1 MPHSIPTNRPGALA
15 RIAGVSLLSLLAAA
29 CAADTQRFAGL
40 GGTDN
45 MSTGSLP
52 PSDVPGGSSP
62 SYGGGSYGSAGG
74 GSMGGSSAVQTSS
87 LPPPSGASS
96 QSSGHSSGFAGVRP
110 DAMSGSA
117 NGWTASGGATVSVG
131 QGDTV
136 QTIADRYGVPP
147 AAIRAANNIGGGG
160 LTPGSS
166 VVIPVY
172 NPGASSVASAS
183 SAARGAAQPV
193 VRPVEH
199 AATSATRAASHVAA
213 APGKAMQTA
222 QGAQRNVQTHATA
235 ANDRTAQVIAASR
248 AAVQQPVKP
257 GQPPRSLQQQAQTVA
272 AQPGQAAQKV
282 AVQAPA
288 AAKAQTAAQAQ
299 AAAKAQA
306 QAAAQAKAAQAKT
319 AAQVK
324 PTAEA
329 PAKAVAQAQPKAPA
343 VEQKAPERQQVAVAA
358 PEAPAAKEEAAQASG
373 GSFRWPARGRII
385 QGYNGRNGSEGI
397 NIALPEG
404 TPVKAAE
411 GGVVAYAGSEL
422 KGYGNLVLIR
432 HENGWVSA
440 YANNGELTVKR
451 GDKVSRGQTVAKS
464 GQSGNVSTPQLHF
477 ELRKGSTPVDP
488 MPHLAGG

>member
-29 CAADTQRFAGL
+29 CAADTQRFAGI
-40 GGTDN
+40 GGADN

-52 PSDVPGGSSP
+52 PSDVPGAAP
-62 SYGGGSYGSAGG
+62 AYGGGSYGVAGSG
-74 GSMGGSSAVQTSS
+74 TYGGSSAVQTSS
-87 LPPPSGASS
+87 LPPPSGGSS
-96 QSSGHSSGFAGVRP
+96 QSSGYSSGFAGVRP
-110 DAMSGSA
+110 DAISGSA
-117 NGWTASGGATVSVG
+117 NGWTAAGGATVSVG

-136 QTIADRYGVPP
+136 QSIADRYGVPP
-147 AAIRAANNIGGGG
+147 AAIRAANNIGGNG

-172 NPGASSVASAS
+172 NPGASSVASAP
-183 SAARGAAQPV
+183 AARGAVQSAG
-193 VRPVEH
+193 RAVEH
-199 AATSATRAASHVAA
+199 AAAPASRAANAVAS
-213 APGKAMQTA
+213 APGRSTHVA
-222 QGAQRNVQTHATA
+222 QGAQRAAQTHAGSV
-235 ANDRTAQVIAASR
+235 NDRAAQVIAASR
-248 AAVQQPVKP
+248 AAVQSPVKA
-257 GQPPRSLQQQAQTVA
+257 GQPPRSLQQQAQAVA
-272 AQPGQAAQKV
+272 GQPGAAAQK
-282 AVQAPA
+282 A
-288 AAKAQTAAQAQ
+288 ASQAQAQ

-306 QAAAQAKAAQAKT
+306 KV

-324 PTAEA
+324 PVAEA
-329 PAKAVAQAQPKAPA
+329 PRAVAQAQPKAPA

-358 PEAPAAKEEAAQASG
+358 PQAPAVKEEPAQASG

-385 QGYNGRNGSEGI
+385 QGFNGRSGNEGI

>member
-29 CAADTQRFAGL
+29 CAADTQRFAGI
-40 GGTDN
+40 GGADN

-52 PSDVPGGSSP
+52 PSDVPGAAP
-62 SYGGGSYGSAGG
+62 AYGGGSYGVAGSG
-74 GSMGGSSAVQTSS
+74 TYGGSSAVQTSS

-96 QSSGHSSGFAGVRP
+96 LSSRGSSGFAGVRP
-110 DAMSGSA
+110 DAISGSA
-117 NGWTASGGATVSVG
+117 NGWTAAGGATVSVG

-136 QTIADRYGVPP
+136 QSIADRYGVPP
-147 AAIRAANNIGGGG
+147 AAIRAANNLGGNG
-160 LTPGSS
+160 LAPGSS

-172 NPGASSVASAS
+172 NPGTSSVA
-183 SAARGAAQPV
+183 AARGAVQPAG
-193 VRPVEH
+193 RAVEH
-199 AATSATRAASHVAA
+199 AVAPASRAANAVASV
-213 APGKAMQTA
+213 PGRATYAA
-222 QGAQRNVQTHATA
+222 QGAQRAGQPHAGP
-235 ANDRTAQVIAASR
+235 ANDRAAQVIAASR
-248 AAVQQPVKP
+248 AAVQSPVKA
-257 GQPPRSLQQQAQTVA
+257 GQPPRSLQQQAHAVA
-272 AQPGQAAQKV
+272 GHPGAATQK
-282 AVQAPA
+282 A
-288 AAKAQTAAQAQ
+288 ASQAQTAAQAQ
-299 AAAKAQA
+299 AAAKAQP
-306 QAAAQAKAAQAKT
+306 KAV
-319 AAQVK
+319 AQVK
-324 PTAEA
+324 PVAEA
-329 PAKAVAQAQPKAPA
+329 PARAVAQAQPKAPA

-358 PEAPAAKEEAAQASG
+358 PQAPAAKEEAAQASG

-385 QGYNGRNGSEGI
+385 QGFNGRSGNEGI

>member
-1 MPHSIPTNRPGALA
+1 MPHSIPTNRSGALA

-29 CAADTQRFAGL
+29 CAADSQRFAGF

-52 PSDVPGGSSP
+52 PSDVPGSSSP
-62 SYGGGSYGSAGG
+62 SYGGGAYGGSAP
-74 GSMGGSSAVQTSS
+74 VQTSS

-96 QSSGHSSGFAGVRP
+96 QSSSPSAGFAGVRP

-117 NGWTASGGATVSVG
+117 NGWTAAGGATVSVG

-136 QTIADRYGVPP
+136 QSIADRYGVPP

-183 SAARGAAQPV
+183 SAARNAAQPV
-193 VRPVEH
+193 VRPVEQ
-199 AATSATRAASHVAA
+199 AATSASRAASNVTS
-213 APGKAMQTA
+213 APGKALQTA
-222 QGAQRNVQTHATA
+222 QGAQRNVQTHATS
-235 ANDRTAQVIAASR
+235 ANDRAAQVIAASR
-248 AAVQQPVKP
+248 AAVQQPVKA
-257 GQPPRSLQQQAQTVA
+257 GQPPRSLQQQAQAVA
-272 AQPGQAAQKV
+272 GQPGQAAQK
-282 AVQAPA
+282 AAGQAQTA
-288 AAKAQTAAQAQ
+288 AAKAQTAAQA
-299 AAAKAQA
+299 
-306 QAAAQAKAAQAKT
+306 AAQAKT
-319 AAQVK
+319 AAQAKAAAQVK
-324 PTAEA
+324 TAAEA
-329 PAKAVAQAQPKAPA
+329 PAKTVAQAQQKAPVA
-343 VEQKAPERQQVAVAA
+343 EPKTPERQQAAVAA
-358 PEAPAAKEEAAQASG
+358 PEAPAAKQEVAQQASG

-385 QGYNGRNGSEGI
+385 QGFNGRNGSEGI